1 MSDNFCTENLK
12 VGDKVIVTVWHYAT
26 THYVGEIIKKTP
38 TGMVDVRYANRT
50 ERFKKSGR
58 EYARGDGYG
67 RRSTHLEV
75 ATEERIKEVEA
86 ESKHRFLL
94 KFCKEFDYSKLSIG
108 ELQEVY
114 QIIKSKV

>member
-1 MSDNFCTENLK
+1 MNDTFTTENLK
-12 VGDKVIVTVWHYAT
+12 IGDKVIVTVWYHAT

-38 TGMVDVRYANRT
+38 TGMVDVRYANCT
-50 ERFKKSGR
+50 ERFKKNGR
-58 EYARGDGYG
+58 EYARGDGYS
-67 RRSTHLEV
+67 RRFVHLEF
-75 ATEERIKEVEA
+75 ATEERINEVKA

-94 KFCKEFDYSKLSIG
+94 KFCKEFDYSKLSTG